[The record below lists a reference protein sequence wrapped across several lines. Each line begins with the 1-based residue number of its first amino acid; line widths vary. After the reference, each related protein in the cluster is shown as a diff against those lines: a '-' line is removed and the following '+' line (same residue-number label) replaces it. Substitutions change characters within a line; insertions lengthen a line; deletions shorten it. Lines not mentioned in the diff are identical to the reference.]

1 MFGIT
6 NFWISRFQ
14 DFQNLA
20 QAGLGWALARLGLGG
35 PSGRTWNGA
44 ACSIAPS
51 WSNNSGKV
59 QKSTNQFKDFQSS
72 SPSCYRIFVLFCL
85 FPLLLLLFLASCS
98 LFLASFFFLLLL
110 FFFLV
115 LLLFGS
121 SSSPCPPF
129 SPFSPS
135 SSCWYA
141 ASATTLYPMVD
152 ASFFFRPIACPTD
165 VTLR

>member
-1 MFGIT
+1 MEWDREDFFRLIQTLPTFWVTWIRILRLFIFDMFGIT

-85 FPLLLLLFLASCS
+85 CFCGVGQRSCS
-98 LFLASFFFLLLL
+98 
-110 FFFLV
+110 
-115 LLLFGS
+115 
-121 SSSPCPPF
+121 
-129 SPFSPS
+129 PS
-135 SSCWYA
+135 N
-141 ASATTLYPMVD
+141 
-152 ASFFFRPIACPTD
+152 IQG
-165 VTLR
+165 